1 MDLKNKYTTRL
12 DHIREITHLEDKT
25 HAYQSFIVEIENE
38 IIQAWEV
45 GLHDR
50 CLHIESLMS
59 LRQEA
64 LNNMFDICETDETA
78 HFTRINEQIEAATR
92 KMYERTRLFK
102 EFLSSMPVEESDDD
116 IEVEAYLR
124 FWNDGEE
131 GVLELETDSF
141 YASNFKK
148 MISILADFH
157 KESRRHP
164 EYIECIPNTV
174 SIASREISIGLDISD
189 IFDDGQSWAE
199 DLMKECKRLADVN
212 VCHAVHDICEHKY
225 YSIPDLL
232 RMKTFE
238 MCVELKIQHL
248 LEMDNCKADM
258 K

>member
-1 MDLKNKYTTRL
+1 MDLKNKYETRF
-12 DHIREITHLEDKT
+12 DHIREITHLEDKI

-45 GLHDR
+45 GAHAR
-50 CLHIESLMS
+50 CLHIESLML

-78 HFTRINEQIEAATR
+78 HFARINEQIEAVTR

-102 EFLSSMPVEESDDD
+102 EFLSSMPIEESDDD

-124 FWNDGEE
+124 FWNDREE

-164 EYIECIPNTV
+164 EYIEFIRNTMNIV
-174 SIASREISIGLDISD
+174 NGKISIGPDIID
-189 IFDDGQSWAE
+189 TFDDGQSWVE
-199 DLMKECKRLADVN
+199 GVIKKCKRPAGVN

-238 MCVELKIQHL
+238 MCVELKIQQF
-248 LEMDNCKADM
+248 LELDNCKADM